1 MFGSKGY
8 VEIQISSDIGN
19 CRPVQ
24 QDNFFCMKKILRH
37 DEIEHYDAVFCN
49 KIPAIY
55 AVCDGMGG
63 ESEGE
68 VASYIAASSIEKVS
82 IRKLKKKS
90 DEDLVLFLRE
100 NLQKINNFVYKSRS
114 TQDTVCGTTIALY
127 YIDKRRICVANVG
140 DSAVFLV
147 RNGSISMMSEL
158 DNQAHRLYRMGI
170 LTEEQR
176 WKDKR
181 KRCLTQFLGMDDKK
195 MLLSPHISV
204 FHHKEAE
211 SIIGILCTDG
221 VLDGLRQDDLM
232 KIIASSKSTEN
243 CARRMIEVAKE
254 NGSKDNLTVLIIKF
268 EKRR

>member
-19 CRPVQ
+19 CRQIQ
-24 QDNFFCMKKILRH
+24 QDNFFCMRKILRH

-68 VASYIAASSIEKVS
+68 VASYVAASSIAKVS
-82 IRKLKKKS
+82 VRKLRKMS
-90 DEDLVLFLRE
+90 DGDLVLFLRE
-100 NLQKINNFVYKSRS
+100 TLQKINNYVYKCRK
-114 TQDTVCGTTIALY
+114 DTVCGTTIALY
-127 YIDKRRICVANVG
+127 YVDRKRICIANVG
-140 DSAVFLV
+140 DSAVFIV
-147 RNGSISMMSEL
+147 RLGRISMISEL

-181 KRCLTQFLGMDDKK
+181 KRCLTQFLGMDEKK
-195 MLLSPHISV
+195 ILLSPHISV
-204 FHHKEAE
+204 FPHREDE
-211 SIIGILCTDG
+211 SIGILCTDG
-221 VLDGLRQDDLM
+221 VLDCLRQEDLM
-232 KIIASSKSTEN
+232 RILVSAKKNEN
-243 CARRMIEVAKE
+243 CARRMIEEAKE

-268 EKRR
+268 KRRR